1 MTRSEQQ
8 KALRSNSLL
17 WLAAMLL
24 PGALHLAVGSTR
36 FPWPA
41 IIPFLLF
48 GAMLASNRMLAR
60 AIGKPTDDQ
69 GPESK
74 SGD

>member
-1 MTRSEQQ
+1 MTKSEQQ
-8 KALRSNSLL
+8 QALRTNSLL
-17 WLAAMLL
+17 WLVAMLL
-24 PGALHLAVGSTR
+24 PGALLAVGSTR

-41 IIPFLLF
+41 ILPLLLF

-60 AIGKPTDDQ
+60 AIGKSTDDQ
-69 GPESK
+69 GPETK